1 MAILAINGAGAIGR
15 VAAREIL
22 FRNYDRRR
30 LPTSFTRE
38 KPPMLGLI
46 NDPAFTDPNALKRH
60 MVRGAKDR
68 SDRQLLR
75 DILTVDGGNFVAH
88 ESTSF
93 LSLGSAAG
101 GPNNIVITGFRNP
114 RELAEAYARL
124 KERDP
129 NLVAIDCS
137 RFAAEDPE
145 FAQAH
150 LEAGATR
157 LVISAVAKKSDI
169 TVVYGA
175 NHEDLR
181 PEHRVIA
188 DGSCTT
194 NCISLPLSVIEKA
207 FGVKGGFML
216 TVHAATT
223 EQFIYDVTNA
233 DERKGRSL
241 FNLIPTTTG
250 AAKAVGEIVKSL
262 KGKLDGFALRV
273 PLFNGSIAITIINP
287 EKPVTTEELRA
298 ALRQAAETNLKG
310 VMAYSTEKLVLEDVI
325 IDHADVASV
334 VDEQFTFVLGGLI
347 VLTSWYNNIDG
358 FTANLINLVEAVA
371 RLEVSAARA

>member
-1 MAILAINGAGAIGR
+1 MAILAINGAGVIGR
-15 VAAREIL
+15 AAAREIL
-22 FRNYDRRR
+22 FRSYDRRR
-30 LPTSFTRE
+30 PPSSFIRE
-38 KPPMLGLI
+38 KPPMVGLI
-46 NDPAFTDPNALKRH
+46 NDPAFADPAALKRH
-60 MVRGAKDR
+60 IVRGAKDR

-75 DILTVDGGNFVAH
+75 DILAVNDGGFVAH
-88 ESTSF
+88 EPQSF

-101 GPNNIVITGFRNP
+101 EPSGIFVTGFKSP
-114 RELAEAYARL
+114 QQLAEAYARL
-124 KERDP
+124 KEKDP
-129 NLVAIDCS
+129 NLVVIDCS
-137 RFAAEDPE
+137 RFAAEDPA

-194 NCISLPLSVIEKA
+194 NCISLPLSVIERA

-216 TVHAATT
+216 TVHAVTT
-223 EQFIYDVTNA
+223 EQFIYDVPNA

-250 AAKAVGEIVKSL
+250 AAKAVGDIVKSL

-273 PLFNGSIAITIINP
+273 PLFNGSIAITVLNP
-287 EKPVTTEELRA
+287 EKPVTTEELRT
-298 ALRQAAETNLKG
+298 ALKNAAETNLKG
-310 VMAYSTEKLVLEDVI
+310 VMAYSSEKLVLEDVV

-334 VDEQFTFVLGGLI
+334 VDEQFTFVMGGMI
-347 VLTSWYNNIDG
+347 VLTTWYNNIDG

-371 RLEVSAARA
+371 RLEVSAGRA